1 MNTEYLEKFFRNLL
15 LGEKNE
21 LKNRYCHI
29 KYNEKVADAVTP
41 KVTVKFTENQKKI
54 IKEIKKNPFVTQEE
68 LAEIIGITRKS
79 INENMKKLRNLKVIS
94 RIGADKNGHWEI
106 TGVAEDY
113 RN

>member
-1 MNTEYLEKFFRNLL
+1 M

-41 KVTVKFTENQKKI
+41 KVTVNVTVKFTENQKKL
-54 IKEIKKNPFVTQEE
+54 QD
-68 LAEIIGITRKS
+68 
-79 INENMKKLRNLKVIS
+79 LKVIT

-106 TGVAEDY
+106 TGGVAGVSP
-113 RN
+113 R

>member
-1 MNTEYLEKFFRNLL
+1 M

-41 KVTVKFTENQKKI
+41 KVTVNVTVKFTENQKKL
-54 IKEIKKNPFVTQEE
+54 QD
-68 LAEIIGITRKS
+68 
-79 INENMKKLRNLKVIS
+79 LKVIT

-106 TGVAEDY
+106 TGGVAQHHQLKEPTI
-113 RN
+113 

>member
-1 MNTEYLEKFFRNLL
+1 M

-41 KVTVKFTENQKKI
+41 KVTVNVTVKFTENQKK
-54 IKEIKKNPFVTQEE
+54 FQD
-68 LAEIIGITRKS
+68 
-79 INENMKKLRNLKVIS
+79 LKVIT

-106 TGVAEDY
+106 TGGVAGVG
-113 RN
+113 RL